1 MGERRTCHRRNMLVK
16 VEVRWQDNSGALLR
30 EDGRVEDESA
40 GGVCIRI
47 SKPLAAGW
55 KLVIQS
61 GGTIRP
67 GIVQRCERNRGAFL
81 LGVKWEGR

>member
-1 MGERRTCHRRNMLVK
+1 MSERRTWSRRNMLVK

-40 GGVCIRI
+40 GGVCIRLG
-47 SKPLAAGW
+47 KPLAVGW
-55 KLVIQS
+55 KLAIQF
-61 GGTIRP
+61 GGTLRS